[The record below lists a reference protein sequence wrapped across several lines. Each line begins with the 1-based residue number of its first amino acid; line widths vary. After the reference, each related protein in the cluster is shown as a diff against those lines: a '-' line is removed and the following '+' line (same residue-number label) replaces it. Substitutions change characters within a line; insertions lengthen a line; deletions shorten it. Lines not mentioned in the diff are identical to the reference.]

1 MLSLSLVDDSDMDW
15 CGCGFRFS
23 VVVDRVG
30 LFLVLMCEISGS
42 DGFSW
47 ISFSGF
53 ASKLDGFVRFGCFV
67 KI

>member
-1 MLSLSLVDDSDMDW
+1 MDW

-47 ISFSGF
+47 ISFSRF